1 MDANKLIDLAVAYKK
16 AVKAS
21 EIASQ
26 NWDNNHNKS
35 PFNGLAITLTISNVK
50 LCKSILSEF
59 IMDFSNISTAN
70 PYEIHP
76 LYRLAMEFQNVA
88 IKGELRDNKYQQAL
102 LGTVLGRNAAQT
114 ARYLT
119 FTYCKNHETVERAN
133 IKKARELHDNAF
145 EAILD
150 YITSDEFAM

>member
-1 MDANKLIDLAVAYKK
+1 MDANKLIDLAIAYKK

-35 PFNGLAITLTISNVK
+35 PFGGLAITLTTSNVK
-50 LCKSILSEF
+50 LCKFILSEF

-88 IKGELRDNKYQQAL
+88 IKGELRDNKHQPL
-102 LGTVLGRNAAQT
+102 LDTVLGRNAAQS

-150 YITSDEFAM
+150 YIASEEFAIG